1 VEQQL
6 PEKQPVLGEL
16 ELLEEQLG
24 LLRQVLQVLLRQNQ
38 NR

>member
-1 VEQQL
+1 
-6 PEKQPVLGEL
+6 VLGEL

-24 LLRQVLQVLLRQNQ
+24 LLRQVLQVLLRQDQ